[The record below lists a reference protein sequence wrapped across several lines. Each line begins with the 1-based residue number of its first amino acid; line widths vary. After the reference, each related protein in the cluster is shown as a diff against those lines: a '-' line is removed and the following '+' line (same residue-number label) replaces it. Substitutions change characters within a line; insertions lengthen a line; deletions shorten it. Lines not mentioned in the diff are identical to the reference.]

1 MTILGIIL
9 IFHNWKTKLK
19 IKWKLKWKKY
29 KWARRKKFFL
39 EILLLNQ
46 YIYILLYS
54 SKKTQTK
61 KTTTT
66 KNKKTTKNK
75 SLTSTA
81 WRRHSAGFV
90 QSRDHG
96 ALVVSFRRSR
106 VPLSSTYRTVS
117 IQCGNM
123 FRAVFRLSASGARSL
138 TRSRPCYSG
147 RTVCFAPYLKLNK
160 LCDKLSKMGSY
171 SYPASLA
178 NPVCLYVARS

>member
-1 MTILGIIL
+1 M
-9 IFHNWKTKLK
+9 
-19 IKWKLKWKKY
+19 
-29 KWARRKKFFL
+29 
-39 EILLLNQ
+39 
-46 YIYILLYS
+46 
-54 SKKTQTK
+54 SKKKKILFRNFIVKSIYLYITLQQQKNPNK

>member
-1 MTILGIIL
+1 M
-9 IFHNWKTKLK
+9 
-19 IKWKLKWKKY
+19 
-29 KWARRKKFFL
+29 
-39 EILLLNQ
+39 
-46 YIYILLYS
+46 
-54 SKKTQTK
+54 SKKKKILFRNFIVKSIYLYITLQQQKNPNK

-160 LCDKLSKMGSY
+160 LCDKLSKMGLY